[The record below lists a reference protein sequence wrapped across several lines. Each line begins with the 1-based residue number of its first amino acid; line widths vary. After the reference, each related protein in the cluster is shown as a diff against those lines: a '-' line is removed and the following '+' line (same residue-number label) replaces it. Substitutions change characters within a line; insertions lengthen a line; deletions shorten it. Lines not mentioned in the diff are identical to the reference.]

1 MVLAFIIGAASVGF
15 AYCWCACLA
24 SVLRGWSSWPEIS
37 DEVVQDIARQVW
49 DLGKGNSNI
58 SGSLDVVEAHTRA
71 VLEIAGRDGVVAEG
85 EDESSFTE

>member
-1 MVLAFIIGAASVGF
+1 MVL
-15 AYCWCACLA
+15 LA
-24 SVLRGWSSWPEIS
+24 GDRGEVTLGIAMIS